1 MKSAAVDFDACYEV
15 CSELGRGA
23 HSSVYLVREKES
35 GALRAAKMIPVSDGA
50 FNSEEAEIQQT
61 MHHRNIV
68 SVLEVYATATHTI
81 LVMDMIDGEELFHHA
96 AKHKVDESTA
106 ARYMAQ
112 LLSAVMYLHNRGVVH
127 RDIKLENIMLSRE
140 GELKLIDFGFS
151 KRIGDK
157 RVLNSCCGSP
167 NYMSPE
173 MLRSTRTQDQS
184 LLPTKHSKYGR
195 EVDIWASG
203 VAMYVLLVGK
213 YPFYDER
220 RSLWHKSILQGTYAV
235 PSTVSDEARD
245 LLSKLLTV
253 DSDVR
258 YTAEQALSH
267 PWLRDHLVHSGGA
280 SELTPVRRKTPPH
293 AVEGSAAAAAALF
306 TPPHNSH
313 TLSCDSS
320 P

>member
-1 MKSAAVDFDACYEV
+1 MTSSAVDFGASYEV
-15 CSELGRGA
+15 FSELGRGA
-23 HSSVYLVREKES
+23 HSSVYLVKEKAS
-35 GALRAAKMIPVSDGA
+35 GAVHAAKMIPLGDGPH
-50 FNSEEAEIQQT
+50 NSEEAEIQQT
-61 MHHRNIV
+61 LHHRNIV
-68 SVLEVYATATHTI
+68 SVTEVYCTAAQTI
-81 LVMDMIDGEELFHHA
+81 LVMEYVDGEELFHHVT
-96 AKHKVDESTA
+96 KHKIDESTA
-106 ARYMAQ
+106 ARYIAQ
-112 LLSAVMYLHNRGVVH
+112 LFSAIQYLHSRGVVH
-127 RDIKLENIMLSRE
+127 RDIKLENIMLTRD
-140 GELKLIDFGFS
+140 GEIKLIDFGFS

-195 EVDIWASG
+195 EVDIWAAG

-220 RSLWHKSILQGTYAV
+220 RSQWHKSILQGTFAV

-245 LLSKLLTV
+245 LLSKILAV
-253 DSDVR
+253 DSDAR
-258 YTAEQALSH
+258 YTAEQALCH
-267 PWLRDHLVHSGGA
+267 PWLRDHLAPA
-280 SELTPVRRKTPPH
+280 SACDTTPVRRKTPPH
-293 AVEGSAAAAAALF
+293 AVDGSAAAAAAAF

-313 TLSCDSS
+313 SLNCDSS